1 MNSVLVTEQAIMH
14 LELDRLDF
22 LERWI
27 YDNESDSFFVE
38 DFASSNIKSELTIS
52 TDETKTYSR
61 PLLTVIQSNQSS
73 LSFWSDWSKSSAYE
87 DHLFERTRCQGETL
101 DCETQLKNMTDTKS
115 LLIIGSGRNLEYF
128 IFGFS

>member
-1 MNSVLVTEQAIMH
+1 MGQNLVYQYRDHKWSEFQKMAKPKSNMYSVLVTEQAIMH

-38 DFASSNIKSELTIS
+38 DFASLNIKSELTIS

-73 LSFWSDWSKSSAYE
+73 LSFWSDLVKK
-87 DHLFERTRCQGETL
+87 L
-101 DCETQLKNMTDTKS
+101 S
-115 LLIIGSGRNLEYF
+115 L
-128 IFGFS
+128 